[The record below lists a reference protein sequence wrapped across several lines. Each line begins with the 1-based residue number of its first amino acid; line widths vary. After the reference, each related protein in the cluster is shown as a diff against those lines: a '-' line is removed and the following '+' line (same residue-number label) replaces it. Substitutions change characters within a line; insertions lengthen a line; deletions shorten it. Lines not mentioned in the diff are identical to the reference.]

1 MRPVKADPEK
11 RKSASKS
18 NRKAG
23 QIHPPDVPTAVRSGN
38 KLIIYSSENVSPLVS
53 GRPSIGVPTVA

>member
-18 NRKAG
+18 RKAG
-23 QIHPPDVPTAVRSGN
+23 QNHPPDVPIAVRSGN